1 MEEGNLG
8 TKGDP
13 GLCGA
18 PTRSS
23 NRQCSDPT
31 SASQE
36 LLEQRSGSQPLGSPS
51 GRVAGVS
58 EVWVWL
64 CLGPGWV
71 PVVERCRASSE
82 AARGG

>member
-18 PTRSS
+18 LTRSS

-36 LLEQRSGSQPLGSPS
+36 LCGLDPP
-51 GRVAGVS
+51 
-58 EVWVWL
+58 
-64 CLGPGWV
+64 CLSFLTCNKTVDTP
-71 PVVERCRASSE
+71 RHRDAL
-82 AARGG
+82 RTT